1 LKDRDK
7 PKFRKDVQEVMGE
20 SNISE
25 HMPNHINTRF
35 AIASGCNIFTT
46 ITILKLVE
54 MGKLSLDHSVTD
66 CLPNYF
72 PSINNSVT
80 IRHLLTH
87 TSGFCDYFDE
97 EIDEDGYAKVWENIP
112 MYMMKSPD
120 DFLKLLQNK
129 EMEFEPGYR
138 FKYNNG

>member
-66 CLPNYF
+66 CLPYF
-72 PSINNSVT
+72 
-80 IRHLLTH
+80 L
-87 TSGFCDYFDE
+87 
-97 EIDEDGYAKVWENIP
+97 
-112 MYMMKSPD
+112 
-120 DFLKLLQNK
+120 
-129 EMEFEPGYR
+129 
-138 FKYNNG
+138 